1 MERSEM
7 IFCAREDETDLKR
20 LMKSNISSLETSGY
34 FFCSLRASM
43 MDVDG
48 DLGLSMISSYRSLDC
63 GSAIYCA
70 P

>member
-1 MERSEM
+1 MFNALKEDQV

-48 DLGLSMISSYRSLDC
+48 DL
-63 GSAIYCA
+63 
-70 P
+70 